1 MATLYT
7 CDCDAIK
14 ALLPAK
20 YLQYLIQSWKILSQ
34 NIRVSLLHFTCKR
47 EVHLEEFCD
56 KILLSF
62 RDEYV
67 LLTKVAR
74 EPSPRLNQFRIKMA
88 KMKWNFAPLFTAN
101 ERSSFPSIHIL
112 AWSSYKYKFSIVTA
126 CSVILLNFRLL
137 PRALFFLLLNF
148 YGFEKVGSKTKTF
161 TFFTI
166 VWIF

>member
-14 ALLPAK
+14 ALLPVK
-20 YLQYLIQSWKILSQ
+20 YLQYLIQSCKILSQ
-34 NIRVSLLHFTCKR
+34 NIRVSLLNFTCKR

-74 EPSPRLNQFRIKMA
+74 EPSHRLNQFRIKMA
-88 KMKWNFAPLFTAN
+88 KMK
-101 ERSSFPSIHIL
+101 
-112 AWSSYKYKFSIVTA
+112 
-126 CSVILLNFRLL
+126 
-137 PRALFFLLLNF
+137 
-148 YGFEKVGSKTKTF
+148 
-161 TFFTI
+161 
-166 VWIF
+166 